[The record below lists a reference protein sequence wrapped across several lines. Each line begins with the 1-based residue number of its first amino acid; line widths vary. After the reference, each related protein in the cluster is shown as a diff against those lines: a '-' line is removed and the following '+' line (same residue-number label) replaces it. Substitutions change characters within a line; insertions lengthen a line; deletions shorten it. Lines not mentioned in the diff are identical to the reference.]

1 VTKTL
6 ARFPY
11 LACDGPNNTAC
22 RYGGK
27 TREQVFT
34 GANRKMRAGCRP
46 RFDRLDMLGVLAA
59 GRRRRSSS
67 EDGNRHPIKDND
79 VSKSK

>member
-1 VTKTL
+1 
-6 ARFPY
+6 
-11 LACDGPNNTAC
+11 
-22 RYGGK
+22 
-27 TREQVFT
+27 
-34 GANRKMRAGCRP
+34 
-46 RFDRLDMLGVLAA
+46 MLGVLAA